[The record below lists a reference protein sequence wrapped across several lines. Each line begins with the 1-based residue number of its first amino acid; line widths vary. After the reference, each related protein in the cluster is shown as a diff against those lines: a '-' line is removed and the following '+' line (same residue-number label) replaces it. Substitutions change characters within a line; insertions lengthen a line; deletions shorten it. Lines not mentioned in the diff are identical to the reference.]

1 MPRPTLVQK
10 NRRRTALGVNQRF
23 AVGHWGVIEPL
34 GELHVKHRFALS
46 AALAAAAL
54 SLAACAPSQTD
65 GASPSPEPSAG
76 AIAAVEP
83 NAALEAMNWIDNG
96 DGVAPDLEA
105 TTPVDFTGSGARLIS
120 DGDGELIAAGQ
131 MLALDYVIKSGADGT
146 TLYSTYDTGSTEQV
160 LYITGQID
168 PVIETVLDGAHVGTD
183 FLYAVPDQG
192 EGANIMMVTVAGA
205 SDVLDRA
212 EGTAVAPVEGLP
224 EVTLADDGAPSVTYP
239 STDLPDGLI
248 AQDLITGDGP
258 VVEDGQSVTVHYTGW
273 VWNGD
278 QFDSSWDR
286 GAPSTFTLTAGGL
299 IDGWVQGLVGK
310 TVGSQVLLVVPSE
323 LGYGDEGSG
332 DAIPGGATLVFVVD
346 ILAAN

>member
-1 MPRPTLVQK
+1 MAVGV
-10 NRRRTALGVNQRF
+10 NRRFTVGYLGVT
-23 AVGHWGVIEPL
+23 EPL
-34 GELHVKHRFALS
+34 GVLLVKHRFALS

-54 SLAACAPSQTD
+54 SLAACAPNQSADVSASPGTAQPTA
-65 GASPSPEPSAG
+65 GAST
-76 AIAAVEP
+76 AVEP

-105 TTPVDFTGSGARLIS
+105 TTPVDFTVSGARLIS
-120 DGDGELIAAGQ
+120 DGDGDAITAGQ
-131 MLALDYVIKSGADGT
+131 MLALDYVIKSGADGS
-146 TLYSTYDTGSTEQV
+146 TLYSTYDNGSPEQV
-160 LYITGQID
+160 QYITGQID
-168 PVIETVLDGAHVGTD
+168 AVIENVLKGARVGVD

-192 EGANIMMVTVAGA
+192 QGANIMMVTVSGV

-212 EGTAVAPVEGLP
+212 EGTAVAPVAGLP
-224 EVTLADDGAPSVTYP
+224 EVTLADDGNPSVTYP
-239 STDLPDGLI
+239 STDLPDSLV

-258 VVEDGQSVTVHYTGW
+258 VVEEGQSVTVHYTGW
-273 VWNGD
+273 LWNGD
-278 QFDSSWDR
+278 SFDSSWDR

-310 TVGSQVLLVVPSE
+310 TVGSQVLLVVPPE

-332 DAIPGGATLVFVVD
+332 ETIPGGSTLVFVVD